1 MDSAHRPGAPK
12 MSRSVRRLPSGRLFH
27 VIDRRPGREDH
38 YVVPANELRGFLKRS
53 YRADPKLGSTGKR
66 RRPHAHYAWGRKMG
80 LRWFH
85 GMGE

>member
-1 MDSAHRPGAPK
+1 MCCPP
-12 MSRSVRRLPSGRLFH
+12 RSSEGS
-27 VIDRRPGREDH
+27 
-38 YVVPANELRGFLKRS
+38 LKRS

-85 GMGE
+85 RMGE